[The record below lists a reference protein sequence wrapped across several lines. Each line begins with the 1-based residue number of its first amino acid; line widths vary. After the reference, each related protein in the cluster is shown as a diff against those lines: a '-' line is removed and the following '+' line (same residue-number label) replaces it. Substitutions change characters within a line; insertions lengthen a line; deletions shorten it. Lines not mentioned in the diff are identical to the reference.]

1 LLGLHCHIVLTIRHR
16 ILISDKAAKLRRLLA
31 WILAILAGLQ
41 LSQLATATNGV
52 SGFTAWCMQLTIGR
66 EELMK
71 RKHKANR
78 DVFKA
83 PKKFH
88 TIRAAINDKADLKR
102 AQMSPSFTHLLISP
116 SQPHS
121 KMR

>member
-1 LLGLHCHIVLTIRHR
+1 
-16 ILISDKAAKLRRLLA
+16 
-31 WILAILAGLQ
+31 
-41 LSQLATATNGV
+41 
-52 SGFTAWCMQLTIGR
+52 
-66 EELMK
+66 MK